1 MLLHD
6 ISAEDVE
13 KMLEKTKEDDTKETE
28 EAKSPRT
35 SVKDMIAGLRN
46 SGGDQPGSPKQER
59 PLSKTE
65 GRPSSKTEGKTP
77 SKTDSTKGVAL
88 SKPKTE
94 ENVKDEYVKRDSKS
108 DSDKKAEVDDKS
120 NNKSDH
126 KSIEVKEDDSVK
138 SAHSPEGQ
146 MNHVYINNAL

>member
-13 KMLEKTKEDDTKETE
+13 KMLEKTKADDTKETE

-59 PLSKTE
+59 GSPKQERPLSKTE

-77 SKTDSTKGVAL
+77 SKTDSIKGAAL

-94 ENVKDEYVKRDSKS
+94 ENVKDEHVKRGSKS

-138 SAHSPEGQ
+138 SAHSPEG
-146 MNHVYINNAL
+146 